1 MLDEDGLRGGGVW
14 GLLVLIALSLSWPAS
29 LSASLPLRG
38 GVLFSELSEAEPESA
53 HIRSLSTSEAEEG
66 RSGEYEVAKGLDR
79 RDSDIYFGARRLGRR
94 NRKSRGFNGN
104 SSVGDWRVDEEARR
118 ANSVD
123 EVGREGLERW
133 GAFDIMKLVGEM
145 VKGTK

>member
-1 MLDEDGLRGGGVW
+1 MTSMLDEDGLRGGGVW

-53 HIRSLSTSEAEEG
+53 QIRSLSTSEAEEG
-66 RSGEYEVAKGLDR
+66 RSGEVNEVAKGLDR
-79 RDSDIYFGARRLGRR
+79 RDSEIYFGARRLGLR
-94 NRKSRGFNGN
+94 NRKRRGLKPVN

-118 ANSVD
+118 AKSVD

-133 GAFDIMKLVGEM
+133 GALDIMKLV
-145 VKGTK
+145 VRW

>member
-14 GLLVLIALSLSWPAS
+14 GLLVLIAVSLSWPAS

-66 RSGEYEVAKGLDR
+66 RSGEENDVAKGLDR
-79 RDSDIYFGARRLGRR
+79 RDSDICFGASRLGRR
-94 NRKSRGFNGN
+94 NRKSRGFKPVN

-118 ANSVD
+118 AKSVD
-123 EVGREGLERW
+123 EVGREGLGR
-133 GAFDIMKLVGEM
+133 
-145 VKGTK
+145 